1 MGLSRLSTKT
11 PAGLNQRLIAADRL
25 QQVLR
30 GAPFS
35 PFDAGDIAD
44 PRDRAF
50 TNRLVTT
57 ALRRWGHLNHII
69 ENALAR
75 GLPKR
80 SGSFE
85 AVLRLALTELLFL
98 EKGAD
103 HSAIF
108 LAVEAVR
115 RDRKAQHLGKLMN
128 GVLRQAQRDAEKWRA
143 LPDADLFP
151 ADRLA
156 GWQAAFGDVTERF
169 AAALLAGA
177 SLDLTFKDE
186 NPALIEALGGTSLMG
201 DTVRVA
207 NPSASV
213 DAMPGYADG
222 RWWVQDA
229 AAAIP
234 ARLMTCTPGARVLDM
249 CAAPG
254 GKTAQMTK
262 MGFTV
267 TALDQDEKRLQ
278 RVSTNLK
285 RLGYSADLVAGDA
298 THYRGVT
305 PFDGVLLD
313 APCSA
318 TGTFRRHPE
327 VIWHRTAKDVAARV
341 ELQRAML
348 TNAAAALKPG
358 GVLIYCTCSL
368 EVAEGEDQARWVAD
382 NLEMLQHDP
391 VTPDEVAGLPTAV
404 TPSGFVRTHPQLSLP
419 GAESGAL
426 DGFFVARYRRR

>member
-1 MGLSRLSTKT
+1 MSRLSIKT
-11 PAGLNQRLIAADRL
+11 PAGLTQRLIAADRL
-25 QQVLR
+25 QQVLK
-30 GAPFS
+30 GAPFT
-35 PFDAGDIAD
+35 PFDAKEIAD
-44 PRDRAF
+44 ARDRAF

-69 ENALAR
+69 ENALTR

-115 RDRKAQHLGKLMN
+115 RDRKAQHLSKLMN

-143 LPDADLFP
+143 LPDAALFP

-156 GWQAAFGDVTERF
+156 GWQTAFGDVTENF

-177 SLDLTFKDE
+177 PLDLTFKTED
-186 NPALIEALGGTSLMG
+186 PALVEALGGAPLIG

-207 NPSASV
+207 NPLASV
-213 DAMPGYADG
+213 DALPGYSDG

-234 ARLMTCTPGARVLDM
+234 ARLMNCATGAQVLDM

-254 GKTAQMTK
+254 GKTAQMTN
-262 MGFTV
+262 MGFAV
-267 TALDQDEKRLQ
+267 TALDQDENRLQ
-278 RVSTNLK
+278 RLSTNIK
-285 RLGYSADLVAGDA
+285 RLGYSAELVAGDA
-298 THYRGVT
+298 MHYRGDT

-313 APCSA
+313 APCTA

-327 VIWHRTAKDVAARV
+327 VIWHRTQKDIAARV

-348 TNAAAALKPG
+348 TNAAASLKPG
-358 GVLIYCTCSL
+358 GMLIYCVCSL
-368 EVAEGEDQARWVAD
+368 ETTEGEDQARWIAD
-382 NLEMLQHDP
+382 HLEMLQHDP
-391 VTPDEVAGLPTAV
+391 IMPSEVDGLPAAV
-404 TPSGFVRTHPQLSLP
+404 TPAGFVRTHPQLSLP
-419 GAESGAL
+419 GAVSGAL